1 MASREKLATGGMP
14 GSTREADESYDES
27 CHGSVTNAGARGVPS
42 VSEGRA
48 SGASGALSGV
58 SRVKA
63 EETPGEGAT
72 GAAATDSTT
81 GGEAAGA
88 AATDST
94 TGGEAAGAAATDS
107 TTGEAAGATAT
118 DSTTGEAAGAA
129 ATDSTSPD
137 AGFSDVPDTPAP
149 LGTTRG
155 CDETGSGT
163 ALGSGKSVAV
173 PSCTTPTVDSGARP
187 ARTRRN

>member
-94 TGGEAAGAAATDS
+94 
-107 TTGEAAGATAT
+107 
-118 DSTTGEAAGAA
+118 
-129 ATDSTSPD
+129 SPD